1 MADRNSRHADARK
14 AAFLDA
20 FALSGNV
27 SAAARAADIN
37 RTTAYGWK
45 DADEEFA
52 AAWEVAEQ
60 ESIDALELEARR
72 RAEQGVRRVKVSGG
86 KVVMVPDPENPDG
99 PEVPLVEHEYSDTL
113 MVLLLKAH
121 RPAKYRERSSIEHTG
136 AGGGPIETRA
146 EVSADRVSAVLGI
159 LGSPGDR
166 PAGQGPAEP
175 VHPPRAD
182 PETRR
187 LPGGS

>member
-20 FALSGNV
+20 FALTGYV

-45 DADEEFA
+45 DADEAFA
-52 AAWEVAEQ
+52 EAWEVAEQ

-72 RAEQGVRRVKVSGG
+72 RAYQGVQRIRTSGG
-86 KVVMVPDPENPDG
+86 KVVMVADPDDPER
-99 PEVPLVEHEYSDTL
+99 EVPLIEHEYSDTL

-121 RPAKYRERSSIEHTG
+121 RPEKYRERQSVEMSG
-136 AGGGPIETRA
+136 PAGGPIETRS
-146 EVSADRVSAVLGI
+146 EVSADRVAAVLGI
-159 LGSPGDR
+159 LGGAGDP
-166 PAGQGPAEP
+166 PAGPDQAEP

-182 PETRR
+182 
-187 LPGGS
+187 

>member
-1 MADRNSRHADARK
+1 MAGSTSRHADARK

-20 FALSGNV
+20 FALTGNV
-27 SAAARAADIN
+27 SASARAADIN

-45 DADEEFA
+45 DDDEAFA

-72 RAEQGVRRVKVSGG
+72 RAYEGVRRVRTSGG
-86 KVVMVPDPENPDG
+86 KVVEVWDAERDRF
-99 PEVPLVEHEYSDTL
+99 VPLIEHEYSDTL

-121 RPAKYRERSSIEHTG
+121 RPEKYRERQSVEMSG
-136 AGGGPIETRA
+136 PAGGPIETRS
-146 EVSADRVSAVLGI
+146 EVSADRVAAVLGI
-159 LGSPGDR
+159 LGGSGDP
-166 PAGQGPAEP
+166 PAGPDPAEP

-182 PETRR
+182 
-187 LPGGS
+187 

>member
-37 RTTAYGWK
+37 RYTAYGWREK
-45 DADEEFA
+45 DEAFA

-72 RAEQGVRRVKVSGG
+72 RAHDGVEDLVVSGG
-86 KVVMVPDPENPDG
+86 KVVEVWDHEH
-99 PEVPLVEHEYSDTL
+99 ERFVPLVKRTYSDTL

-121 RPAKYRERSSIEHTG
+121 RPDKYRERQSLEMSG
-136 AGGGPIETRA
+136 PGGGPIAHA
-146 EVSADRVSAVLGI
+146 EVSPELVADALRI
-159 LGSPGDR
+159 LGEGGGSAAPEG
-166 PAGQGPAEP
+166 GAEP
-175 VHPPRAD
+175 VHPP
-182 PETRR
+182 
-187 LPGGS
+187 LPD